1 MVRLRRQ
8 LFPFFILVGVAIL
21 LIVLDQGN
29 RIAVPQ
35 DAGQTFAQPVLR
47 WFSGVSSGIG
57 GWVTAFNEV
66 ARLQE
71 ENETMR
77 QQLEQLTLVNV
88 QTIELREE
96 NERLRELLGFKES
109 RPNFTLLAAE
119 VVAQETPAEVIGGES
134 NGLIQAIRIDQG
146 SESGIEPGMSVVTA
160 RGLVGRIST
169 VGEGWSQVLLLTD
182 ETSAVAAYGLEG
194 RASGMVEGTGDGL
207 IMRYIPHEQRVEPN
221 DVVLTSGLG
230 GGFPKGL
237 VIGTVESVQRRDV
250 NPWQEA
256 TIRTTLDI
264 SQLEYVFVIR
274 AFIGTF
280 EEGLEPQ

>member
-1 MVRLRRQ
+1 MARLRRQ
-8 LFPFFILVGVAIL
+8 FLPFFLLVAVAIL
-21 LIVLDQGN
+21 LIALDQGN
-29 RIAVPQ
+29 RIAAPQ
-35 DAGQTFAQPVLR
+35 NTSQTFTQPVLS
-47 WFSGVSSGIG
+47 WFANISSGVG
-57 GWVTAFNEV
+57 GWFTAINEIG
-66 ARLQE
+66 RLQT

-77 QQLEQLTLVNV
+77 LQLEQLTLVNV
-88 QTIELREE
+88 QTIELKEE
-96 NERLRELLGFKES
+96 NERLRELLAFKES
-109 RPNFTLLAAE
+109 HPNYTLLAAE
-119 VVAQETPAEVIGGES
+119 VVAQELPARVIGGES
-134 NGLIQAIRIDQG
+134 NSLIHAIRIDQG
-146 SESGIEPGMSVVTA
+146 SESGIRPGMSVVTA
-160 RGLVGRIST
+160 RGLVGRIET

-207 IMRYIPHEQRVEPN
+207 TMRYIPHEQRVEPN

-237 VIGTVESVQRRDV
+237 VIGTIETVQRSDV

-274 AFIGTF
+274 AFVGTD
-280 EEGLEPQ
+280 EGVVSP